1 MAARKVAHIRFDHCY
16 WQASLTNHH
25 RSNFFGLSLRDL
37 EILRRLLVERSV
49 SGVAA
54 QLGQSQPSI
63 SATLRRLRDIF
74 DDPLLVRSGQRMVL
88 TDKGM
93 LISAQVEDL
102 LNGVVE
108 LLESD
113 ESFDPATSERTIRI
127 AAATSFE
134 FFLVPH
140 LIGELHKQAPHCK
153 IELFVPT
160 LQSGLETER
169 ETGGLDVIVG
179 NWPVP
184 PPHLKHM
191 PLASAELVCLVCAD
205 HPMPAGSKLTLEQYV
220 RMSHVSPSPPQ
231 DLSISPVEGMLLRL
245 GLDRRVVVSVPD
257 YSIIPQLLPGT
268 ELAFTVG
275 RRYAEH
281 AAAGGALK
289 YLVMPDELRVMP
301 FYLLWHERS
310 QSSRYHRWLRDTIRR
325 LVRERN
331 VLSVPGPSLI
341 RPGL

>member
-1 MAARKVAHIRFDHCY
+1 MTTINRA
-16 WQASLTNHH
+16 T
-25 RSNFFGLSLRDL
+25 FFGLSLRDL
-37 EILRRLLVERSV
+37 DILRRLLAERSV
-49 SGVAA
+49 SGVAT

-74 DDPLLVRSGQRMVL
+74 HDPLLVRSGQRMVL

-93 LISAQVEDL
+93 IISAQIESL
-102 LNGVVE
+102 LNGFVE

-113 ESFDPATSERTIRI
+113 EDFDPSTSERTIRI

-140 LIGELHKQAPHCK
+140 LVAELHKRAPRCRL
-153 IELFVPT
+153 ELFVPT

-169 ETGGLDVIVG
+169 ETGGIDAIVG

-191 PLASAELVCLVCAD
+191 PLASSELACLVCAS
-205 HPMPAGSKLTLEQYV
+205 HPLPAGTRLTLDEYV
-220 RMSHVSPSPPQ
+220 RLSHVSPSPPQ
-231 DLSISPVEGMLLRL
+231 DLSISPIEGMLLRL
-245 GLDRRVVVSVPD
+245 GRERRVVVSVPD

-268 ELAFTVG
+268 DFAFTVG

-281 AAAGGALK
+281 AARGGKLK
-289 YLVMPDELRVMP
+289 YLAMPEELSVMP

-310 QSSRYHRWLRDTIRR
+310 QSSRYHRWLRETIRR
-325 LVRERN
+325 IVREED
-331 VLSVPGPSLI
+331 VLGVPQPSFI
-341 RPGL
+341 RAGL